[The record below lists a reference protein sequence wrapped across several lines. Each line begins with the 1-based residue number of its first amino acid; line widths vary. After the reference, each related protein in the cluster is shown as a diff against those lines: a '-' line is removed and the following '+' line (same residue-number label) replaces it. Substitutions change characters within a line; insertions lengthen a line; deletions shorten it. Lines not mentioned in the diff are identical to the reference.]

1 LPQLGTPQKPI
12 IVAQA
17 GEHGETPVAGA
28 GGHGEGTHT
37 TVGAAAE
44 HGPPNPLAEYSP
56 WYYSGV
62 AAIVVFILVAI
73 MFATTRGLTKRTP
86 GKKQAFIEQ
95 CVASINHF
103 CRNAIGEGGEKFA
116 PLVGTIFAFIL
127 TSNLI
132 GVLPLIFNKPHN
144 EPPSAA
150 PLASIWPAPTT
161 NISVTFALGIIVF
174 CVSLYVGIKSN
185 GLGAFLK
192 HMAGPIPFLAPLI
205 FPIELI
211 SFLVRPISLAMR
223 LFGNIFGEEMVA
235 AVLVT
240 LAITMLPWFIPIPL
254 QLPMLMFGV
263 FGSIVQAGVF
273 TILTCAYINLAIGE
287 HGDHG
292 HGHDHDDAHAVPAAA
307 H

>member
-1 LPQLGTPQKPI
+1 MPQLGTPQKTI

-17 GEHGETPVAGA
+17 GEHGVTPEAGA
-28 GGHGEGTHT
+28 GAHGTETHASVGHG
-37 TVGAAAE
+37 AE
-44 HGPPNPLAEYSP
+44 AGPTSPLAEYSP
-56 WYYSGV
+56 YWYSGV
-62 AAIVVFILVAI
+62 GLIVFMIMVAFMAI
-73 MFATTRGLTKRTP
+73 TTRNLTRRAP
-86 GKKQAFIEQ
+86 GKAQALVEQ
-95 CVASINHF
+95 CVASMNHF
-103 CRNAIGEGGEKFA
+103 CRNAIGPGGEKFA
-116 PLVGTIFAFIL
+116 PFVGTMFAFIL

-144 EPPSAA
+144 EPPSHA
-150 PLASIWPAPTT
+150 PLASLWPAPTT
-161 NISVTFALGIIVF
+161 NISVTFALGLIVF
-174 CVSLYVGIKSN
+174 VVSLYVGIKEN
-185 GLGAFLK
+185 GIGGFFK
-192 HMAGPIPFLAPLI
+192 HLAGPIWWLSWLI

-211 SFLVRPISLAMR
+211 SFMVRPISLAMR

-263 FGSIVQAGVF
+263 FGAIVQAGVF
-273 TILTCAYINLAIGE
+273 TILTCAYISLAIGE

-292 HGHDHDDAHAVPAAA
+292 HGDDHGHDAHAAVAA